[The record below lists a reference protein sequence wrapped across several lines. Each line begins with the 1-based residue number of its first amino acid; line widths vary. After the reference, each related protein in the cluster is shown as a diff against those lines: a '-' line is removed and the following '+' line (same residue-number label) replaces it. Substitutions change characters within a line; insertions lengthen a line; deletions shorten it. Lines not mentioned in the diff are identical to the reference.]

1 MVNCLAIK
9 AKVALREVE
18 NLGESDNFN
27 KDILIVMASPLV
39 ARMFYS
45 ITCFTRPMGTWMSEE
60 SIGVERIVKGD
71 ITC

>member
-27 KDILIVMASPLV
+27 KDILRVMASPLV

-45 ITCFTRPMGTWMSEE
+45 ITFFTRLMGTWMSKE